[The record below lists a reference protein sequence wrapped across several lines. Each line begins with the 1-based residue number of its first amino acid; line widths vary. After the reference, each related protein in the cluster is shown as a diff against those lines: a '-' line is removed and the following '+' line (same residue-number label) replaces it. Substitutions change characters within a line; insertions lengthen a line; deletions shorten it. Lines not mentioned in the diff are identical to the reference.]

1 MGNKE
6 YLFDLAPAFIN
17 VFDGAQTIDDL
28 ARLLPPMSLKTMGLV
43 GKTTPPMLVVGGVKD
58 TQVPIVDLELLMRSG
73 DVPKESWINPVGG
86 HLGREAK
93 GWTDPVIF
101 SKVIVPWELRLIENS
116 YKK

>member
-17 VFDGAQTIDDL
+17 VFEGAQSIDDL
-28 ARLLPPMSLKTMGLV
+28 ARLLPPMSLKTMGLM
-43 GKTTPPMLVVGGVKD
+43 GKPTAPMLVVGGVKD

-73 DVPKESWINPVGG
+73 DVPKESWINPQGG

-101 SKVIVPWELRLIENS
+101 SKVIIPWELRLLESS